1 MADLATALGLVLVI
15 EGITLAAMP
24 GMLRRLVETLST
36 LPETVLRAGGLA
48 AAAIGL
54 LLVWLVRG

>member
-1 MADLATALGLVLVI
+1 MTDLATALGLVMMI
-15 EGITLAAMP
+15 EGITLAAAP
-24 GMLRRLVETLST
+24 GMLRRLAETLST
-36 LPETVLRAGGLA
+36 LPETMLRAGGLV